1 MDPSVDQI
9 VRQPLSYP
17 VVSQLV
23 LQPLSYSVFSQLIRQ
38 PVDHSVDPLSAY
50 GSAGYELRIVY
61 SHISAVYYITGCV
74 I

>member
-1 MDPSVDQI
+1 MDPPVDQI
-9 VRQPLSYP
+9 VRQPISYSIVSQLVRQPPSYP
-17 VVSQLV
+17 VVSQL
-23 LQPLSYSVFSQLIRQ
+23 FRH
-38 PVDHSVDPLSAY
+38 PVNQSVDPLSAY